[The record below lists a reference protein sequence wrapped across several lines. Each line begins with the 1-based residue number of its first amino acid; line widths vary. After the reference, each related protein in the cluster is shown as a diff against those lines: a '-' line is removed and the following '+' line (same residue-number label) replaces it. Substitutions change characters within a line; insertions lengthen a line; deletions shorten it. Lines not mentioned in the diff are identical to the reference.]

1 VTGHSRRAGNNAR
14 RGGELGL
21 NFFVIVAGSIALVS
35 APPLILVRLRR
46 YPGPAAPRR
55 PPRCLG
61 LIAVLIPTIIRLT
74 GFFAMLSLSD
84 SGISKSNLG
93 DRARRWRWRLRGLRM
108 VMIIFVETGVFPPN
122 RSP

>member
-1 VTGHSRRAGNNAR
+1 MLAAAAC
-14 RGGELGL
+14 ELGL
-21 NFFVIVAGSIALVS
+21 NFFVIAAGSIALVS

-46 YPGPAAPRR
+46 YPGSPHPVGR
-55 PPRCLG
+55 PGALG
-61 LIAVLIPTIIRLT
+61 SSQLLIPTIIRLT